1 MNHLFRIR
9 TACLPHSRLS
19 FSVFWYRK
27 IRPPSRRKNY
37 RLKYLRPRAFDRGLF
52 SLLARNTF
60 SLRLYALYLPVL
72 CCLSLDCFRLFRF
85 FSSRRKTVGF
95 RKTFLKSHMACDFIV
110 YNIGK
115 NLQRFCFSWKKQSS
129 TPGRPYQIR
138 RPTKSRKNF
147 IAIFVFRKNFR
158 NAPSDTCR
166 KKSESLTTACRF
178 GNGWSSVR
186 LPTWK
191 ACSVNRPPNRG
202 RENIEGTDHH
212 DNDRK
217 QAICS
222 PSFGLRG
229 TCLLFCAVRK
239 N

>member
-1 MNHLFRIR
+1 M
-9 TACLPHSRLS
+9 P
-19 FSVFWYRK
+19 SVF
-27 IRPPSRRKNY
+27 
-37 RLKYLRPRAFDRGLF
+37 RPRAFFFTRTQYF
-52 SLLARNTF
+52 FLAAVCSSSPRPL
-60 SLRLYALYLPVL
+60 S
-72 CCLSLDCFRLFRF
+72 LSLDCFRLFRF

-115 NLQRFCFSWKKQSS
+115 NLRRFYFSWKNSHL
-129 TPGRPYQIR
+129 YQNSR
-138 RPTKSRKNF
+138 TKFGVQKSRKNF
-147 IAIFVFRKNFR
+147 VAIFVFRKNFR

-178 GNGWSSVR
+178 GNSWSSVR